1 MAASSC
7 GLLGREMENQA
18 QKRGDA
24 GEQPCIGR
32 ERQPWAQQQLWLGG
46 GEEEKEKSSGA
57 DCELE
62 ESTYRNLLSSTP
74 L

>member
-7 GLLGREMENQA
+7 GVLGREIENQA

-32 ERQPWAQQQLWLGG
+32 ERQPWAQQQLRLG

-57 DCELE
+57 DRELG